1 MEEKLTEREKMVLK
15 ELVAGKSNPEIAE
28 RLFITVHT
36 VKIHLENIYRKLN
49 VCNRVQAA
57 VYAVTNKILDWNA
70 KD

>member
-28 RLFITVHT
+28 SLIITIHT

-49 VCNRVQAA
+49 VHNRVQAT
-57 VYAVTNKILDWNA
+57 VYAVVNKIVD
-70 KD
+70 

>member
-28 RLFITVHT
+28 SLVITIHT

-49 VCNRVQAA
+49 VHNRVQAT
-57 VYAVTNKILDWNA
+57 VYAVVNKIVD
-70 KD
+70 